1 MRAIL
6 QHGFGDPTTVL
17 KLGAADRPEPLD
29 HEVLVRVRASSVNAG
44 DWLGTVGR
52 PYVMRPTFGVRRRRP
67 SIPGKDVA
75 GTVEAVGA
83 SVTAFVPGD
92 EVYGELT
99 RGGFGE
105 YVAANPKMIA
115 RAPRNLSHAQAAA
128 VPLAGMTALQGIR
141 DAGGVE
147 SGKTVLVI
155 GASGGVGTFAVQIAS
170 ALGAHVTGVCSTR
183 NLDFVRDLGADA
195 VVDYTSDDFSR
206 AEPRYDVV
214 LDLIGSHKVGTM
226 RRLLTAEGMYVAA
239 SGRPGGD
246 FLGPLPYFLRAGLA
260 SLRRSGPQVRVL
272 VTKTNADDLLVLT
285 TMIETKLIAPV
296 IDRACELAQVPD
308 AIAYQGAG
316 HTQGKTVIN
325 IG

>member
-17 KLGAADRPEPLD
+17 RLGEADRPEPRD
-29 HEVLVRVRASSVNAG
+29 HEVLVRVRASSVNAAE
-44 DWLGTVGR
+44 WLGTVGR
-52 PYVMRPTFGVRRRRP
+52 PYVLRPTFGVRRRSP
-67 SIPGKDVA
+67 SIPGRDVA
-75 GTVEAVGA
+75 GAVEAVGA

-92 EVYGELT
+92 EVYGQLA

-105 YVAANPKMIA
+105 YVAVDPQVIA
-115 RAPRNLSHAQAAA
+115 QAPRNLSHAEAAA
-128 VPLAGMTALQGIR
+128 VPLAGVTALQGIR

-147 SGKTVLVI
+147 SGKRVLII
-155 GASGGVGTFAVQIAS
+155 GASGGVGTFAVQIAL

-183 NLDFVRDLGADA
+183 NLDLVRDLGADA
-195 VVDYTSDDFSR
+195 VVDYTCDDFIR
-206 AEPRYDVV
+206 AESRYDVV
-214 LDLIGSHKVGTM
+214 LDLIGSHRVGAM
-226 RRLLTAEGMYVAA
+226 RRLLTAEGVYVAA

-246 FLGPLPYFLRAGLA
+246 FLGPLPYLLRAGLA

-272 VTKTNADDLLVLT
+272 AAKTNAQDLSVLT
-285 TMIETKLIAPV
+285 TLIEAKLIAPV
-296 IDRACELAQVPD
+296 IDRECELAQVPD